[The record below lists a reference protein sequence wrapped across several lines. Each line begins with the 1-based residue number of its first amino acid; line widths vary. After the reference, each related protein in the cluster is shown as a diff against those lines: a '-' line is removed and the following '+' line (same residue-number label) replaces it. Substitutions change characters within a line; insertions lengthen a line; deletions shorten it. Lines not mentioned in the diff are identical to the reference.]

1 MGIGVYR
8 TPVRSPITPLQLA
21 AWTAAPIIEPMT
33 EHDWA
38 SVADPARRVGRRVE
52 FHAAIG
58 STNDRARAA
67 LASADADADGLVV
80 VADLQTAGRGRRGRA
95 WESPSGA
102 NLMASVAL
110 RPRLAAQD
118 AGLLG
123 IVAALAVR
131 DAAASMLPDDALRV
145 KWPNDVVTEDGR
157 KAAGLLVETAIRG
170 QELAEAVIGMGINVN
185 WPAAEMPAELQGR
198 ATSLCDL
205 AGGPIDRVELLRRLL
220 DALAAELQGLE
231 RGASPVERLARVSAL
246 DGRQIVVDIGDGRV
260 EGIAAG
266 VSADGQL
273 ILAGAAGATT
283 IAVGEVVSV
292 RDAERVGAGS

>member
-1 MGIGVYR
+1 
-8 TPVRSPITPLQLA
+8 
-21 AWTAAPIIEPMT
+21 MT

-110 RPRLAAQD
+110 RPRLAARD

-157 KAAGLLVETAIRG
+157 KLAGLLVETAIRG

-220 DALAAELQGLE
+220 DALAAELQGLQ

-246 DGRQIVVDIGDGRV
+246 DGRQILVDTGDGRV